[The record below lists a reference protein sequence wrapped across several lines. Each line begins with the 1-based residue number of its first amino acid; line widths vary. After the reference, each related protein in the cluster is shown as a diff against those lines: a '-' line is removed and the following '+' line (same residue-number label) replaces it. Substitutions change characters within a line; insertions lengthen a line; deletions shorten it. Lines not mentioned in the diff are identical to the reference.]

1 LVTQGSTSTLN
12 AFIVGATIENL
23 DIFDLNNWNSKVDNQ
38 DIKYIYQNL
47 TKGSR
52 NHMRSFYGQVTGS
65 GGTYSAQYISQ
76 TELDAIINS
85 PKETGSW

>member
-1 LVTQGSTSTLN
+1 
-12 AFIVGATIENL
+12 
-23 DIFDLNNWNSKVDNQ
+23 
-38 DIKYIYQNL
+38 
-47 TKGSR
+47 
-52 NHMRSFYGQVTGS
+52 MRSFYIQVTGS